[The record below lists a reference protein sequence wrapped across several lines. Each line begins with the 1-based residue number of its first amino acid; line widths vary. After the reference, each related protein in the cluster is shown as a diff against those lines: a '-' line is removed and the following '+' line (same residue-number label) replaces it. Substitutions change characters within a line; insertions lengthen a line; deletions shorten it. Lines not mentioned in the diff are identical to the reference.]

1 MSQPVRKIT
10 FSWEKKPG
18 VSKVTSTHHGENL
31 IPKEEEFLAKLP
43 PPPCTPEESAT
54 THHKN
59 HPLLD
64 FQIPLPPCAFQPPNY
79 ETFSKMQDGDPFFA
93 AYKKCTK
100 STKSVDRNSKLQIN
114 TSMETT
120 QTRLRNSISMSFI
133 SCKRSCA
140 VRDNNLVRVS
150 RLPQN
155 VDEG

>member
-1 MSQPVRKIT
+1 MGQPRTHSQGNIP
-10 FSWEKKPG
+10 FSWERKPG
-18 VSKVTSTHHGENL
+18 VPKVTTAESFRREHKFVH
-31 IPKEEEFLAKLP
+31 KLQP
-43 PPPCTPEESAT
+43 PPYTS
-54 THHKN
+54 N
-59 HPLLD
+59 FQRNSVD
-64 FQIPLPPCAFQPPNY
+64 VFQIPLPPCAFQPPNY
-79 ETFSKMQDGDPFFA
+79 ETFSKMQDGDPFYA